1 MAGEEETRLGE
12 VARDAAVARKRREKE
27 VLGAV
32 REAGRVVAQLAEK
45 IEEEAGRIRGAAVWI
60 ENKYYEPRLKPRVH
74 RTSRLPSIPPLPD
87 PTPRGTVLAL
97 PFCSC
102 RGRAGDHASGMRQV
116 RAQGGRCARGVGED
130 AQGTAVGE
138 AVKAEEDGGR
148 ADGDAGRYGRGVEG
162 TRVVKVEKMPCE
174 EPVGCGERGVG
185 EGAEAGERI
194 PSSKRLREP
203 VERASGEG
211 KKQRDVE
218 GKGNGVVVRENGG
231 EEGLRGA
238 MEEVERAMEEVRGCV
253 EERVAEILKVVPR
266 VADRLDG
273 RALHDEPGWT
283 WREAMVHALSQP
295 GMAEVRWC
303 CDARQV
309 GTCHVLHIA
318 CTSCA

>member
-12 VARDAAVARKRREKE
+12 VARDAAVARTRREKE

-60 ENKYYEPRLKPRVH
+60 ENTYYEP
-74 RTSRLPSIPPLPD
+74 RTSRLPSIPPLPH

-97 PFCSC
+97 PFCTC
-102 RGRAGDHASGMRQV
+102 RGRAGEHASGSEAGPRT
-116 RAQGGRCARGVGED
+116 GGEMCARGG
-130 AQGTAVGE
+130 
-138 AVKAEEDGGR
+138 GGR
-148 ADGDAGRYGRGVEG
+148 ARDGSGGGGEG
-162 TRVVKVEKMPCE
+162 
-174 EPVGCGERGVG
+174 GGGWGASGERGVG
-185 EGAEAGERI
+185 EGAEAGGRI

-203 VERASGEG
+203 EERASGEG

-273 RALHDEPGWT
+273 RALNDEPGWT